1 MVGRFESGGYC
12 VVAAEAFSRCCRWL
26 KMRRRVVG
34 WGCSGFIMWTLLAL
48 AQARHRWKW
57 VQPWGGKAGVTV
69 AVLGTTTYMGT
80 IFRPKYQQEQW
91 VDDQRGKRCGFL
103 RHHSRNCPHTN
114 YLVSVHIFSSLSFF
128 YLFCIWI
135 HATKWAW
142 ASLRHLERLFW
153 TFISLRVPLVSLLS
167 SC

>member
-57 VQPWGGKAGVTV
+57 VQPWGGKARVTV
-69 AVLGTTTYMGT
+69 AVLGATTYMAQFSGPNTNKNTGWMAKEGKGVVFCVTFRGT
-80 IFRPKYQQEQW
+80 ART
-91 VDDQRGKRCGFL
+91 R
-103 RHHSRNCPHTN
+103 T
-114 YLVSVHIFSSLSFF
+114 
-128 YLFCIWI
+128 
-135 HATKWAW
+135 T
-142 ASLRHLERLFW
+142 
-153 TFISLRVPLVSLLS
+153 
-167 SC
+167 